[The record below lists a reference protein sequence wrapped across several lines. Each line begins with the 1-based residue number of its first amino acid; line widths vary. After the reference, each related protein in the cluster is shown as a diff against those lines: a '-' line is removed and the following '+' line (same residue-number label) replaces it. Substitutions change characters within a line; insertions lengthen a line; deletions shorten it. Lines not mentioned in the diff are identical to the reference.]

1 MRGASLGA
9 PAADAVEGDGGRAPA
24 SASDPDL
31 RLRAG
36 FRWITPRARARAIGL
51 WLGPKGAAHVARFL
65 LPHQVSWDQ
74 DPGLGPGG
82 SAKQAGQGGAQ
93 TRAGGGGDHRGGGE
107 QPP

>member
-74 DPGLGPGG
+74 DPGLGAGG
-82 SAKQAGQGGAQ
+82 SAKEAGQGGAQ